1 MRALNAES
9 SEGRI
14 EPDVWGWRR
23 EAGTQVVFS
32 GAGRGGRDPGGE
44 AAAGRASRIAEGR
57 IDLLFRNRH
66 VGDHVA
72 VPFENFKNFSSQR
85 L

>member
-23 EAGTQVVFS
+23 ESGTQVVFS

-44 AAAGRASRIAEGR
+44 AAAGRASRIAEDC
-57 IDLLFRNRH
+57 IDFLFRNRH
-66 VGDHVA
+66 VA
-72 VPFENFKNFSSQR
+72 VPFGNFKNFKIFSSQR